1 MKKKLLVAITA
12 LLALIA
18 IVSCDMGGGTVTY
31 IDQVP
36 EWLANKTLYTDTG
49 NSARD
54 EAEVGDEY
62 FVGVTATTNS
72 ISLIYRVKGAN
83 AGSDRQVT
91 YHQWEVAS
99 KIDPSYTP
107 SSAIYYSSSDVVEIY
122 AIGEPGA
129 ILRISRD
136 YDGSIYFYYY
146 PTESGAKTYRI
157 LKK

>member
-18 IVSCDMGGGTVTY
+18 IVSCDMGGTETY

-54 EAEVGDEY
+54 EADVGDEY
-62 FVGVTATTNS
+62 LVGVTATTNS

-83 AGSDRQVT
+83 AGPDKQVT

-107 SSAIYYSSSDVVEIY
+107 MSAIYYPGGEVVVIY
-122 AIGEPGA
+122 ANGNPGA
-129 ILRISRD
+129 SLKISKD
-136 YDGSIYFYYY
+136 YDEDIFL
-146 PTESGAKTYRI
+146 PVSGTKAA
-157 LKK
+157 